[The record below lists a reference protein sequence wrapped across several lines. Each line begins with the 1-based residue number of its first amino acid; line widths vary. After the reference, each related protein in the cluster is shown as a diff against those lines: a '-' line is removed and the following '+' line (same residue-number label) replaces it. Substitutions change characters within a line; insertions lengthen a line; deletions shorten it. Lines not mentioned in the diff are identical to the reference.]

1 MMSTLAV
8 QLVLAAGPTTSNQ
21 PGGQGQEFGSS
32 GPVALILIIVLF
44 IAVAFLIRSMT
55 KHLKRVPAS
64 FDDPAD
70 DKPDSE
76 PPATAK
82 PNGGKPEPA

>member
-1 MMSTLAV
+1 MMSTLAA
-8 QLVLAAGPTTSNQ
+8 QLVLAAGPTTSNP

-64 FDDPAD
+64 FDP
-70 DKPDSE
+70 PDTTDQDE
-76 PPATAK
+76 PK
-82 PNGGKPEPA
+82 KEP